1 MILIIVTV
9 YIMTDKAMFVK
20 CFLQYSF
27 PIEKKTRKG
36 VLFHT
41 QLDGQ
46 AGRYQL
52 LGCGIY
58 WYMHMAVLDTGMV

>member
-27 PIEKKTRKG
+27 PIEKGHVK
-36 VLFHT
+36 VSFFHT
-41 QLDGQ
+41 QLLRT
-46 AGRYQL
+46 GRYQL

>member
-27 PIEKKTRKG
+27 PIEKRTRKG

-41 QLDGQ
+41 AGRT
-46 AGRYQL
+46 GRYQL

>member
-1 MILIIVTV
+1 
-9 YIMTDKAMFVK
+9 MTDKAMFVK

-27 PIEKKTRKG
+27 PIEKRTRKG

-46 AGRYQL
+46 AGISCWDAAY
-52 LGCGIY
+52 
-58 WYMHMAVLDTGMV
+58 TGTCTWQF

>member
-27 PIEKKTRKG
+27 PIEKRTRKG

-46 AGRYQL
+46 AVISCWDAAY
-52 LGCGIY
+52 
-58 WYMHMAVLDTGMV
+58 TGTCTWQF